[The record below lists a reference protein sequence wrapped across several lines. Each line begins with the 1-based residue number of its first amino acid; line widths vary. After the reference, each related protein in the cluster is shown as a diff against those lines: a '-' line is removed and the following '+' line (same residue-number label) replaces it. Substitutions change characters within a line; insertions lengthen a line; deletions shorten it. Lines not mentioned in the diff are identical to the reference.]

1 MGFARWL
8 SRRWLVSRHRD
19 DAHYIDMTHAAFGNA
34 CFMWHA
40 ACCLLLLLLRLALV
54 TSIRACYNAVQYSNS
69 ALSRDTIIYCT
80 ILYQKGARGMH
91 LYYLAAIDSASD
103 PSAPAATV
111 RALVQFCFVASAL
124 VEISAPSPSTAAVTT
139 S

>member
-1 MGFARWL
+1 LGFARWL

-54 TSIRACYNAVQYSNS
+54 TSIRACYNTVQCTL
-69 ALSRDTIIYCT
+69 ADTIIYCT
-80 ILYQKGARGMH
+80 ILYQKGAGGMH

-111 RALVQFCFVASAL
+111 HALIQFCFVASTL

>member
-19 DAHYIDMTHAAFGNA
+19 DAHYMTHAAFGNA
-34 CFMWHA
+34 CCMRHA

-54 TSIRACYNAVQYSNS
+54 TSIRPCYNTVQYSNS
-69 ALSRDTIIYCT
+69 ALSHDTIIYCT
-80 ILYQKGARGMH
+80 ISKGAGGMH

-111 RALVQFCFVASAL
+111 RAL
-124 VEISAPSPSTAAVTT
+124 PSTFQ
-139 S
+139 

>member
-1 MGFARWL
+1 
-8 SRRWLVSRHRD
+8 VSRHRD
-19 DAHYIDMTHAAFGNA
+19 DAHYIDIDMTHAAFGNA

-54 TSIRACYNAVQYSNS
+54 TSIRACYNTVQCTL
-69 ALSRDTIIYCT
+69 ADTIIYCT
-80 ILYQKGARGMH
+80 ILYQKGAGGMH